1 MSKIT
6 DEEREKTRKEM
17 MKEIDNCENS
27 RDRNTTHYY
36 ISTRNKIKI
45 TEDII
50 KEFFIDKMNWWDDTL
65 TLCDDFGCETTVH
78 YYTSPCHRYV
88 LTYDYESNICDE
100 NGDGWNLH
108 IDNSDMNSIG
118 NISVNYVEEV
128 VQLIDIFKN
137 Y

>member
-1 MSKIT
+1 MSSRRKPSPVLTAIMSNIT
-6 DEEREKTRKEM
+6 DEDREKTRKEM
-17 MKEIDNCENS
+17 MNMLK
-27 RDRNTTHYY
+27 T
-36 ISTRNKIKI
+36 KI
-45 TEDII
+45 THEVI
-50 KEFFIDKMNWWDDTL
+50 KEFFIDKMNWWDDPL
-65 TLCDDFGCETTVH
+65 TLCDDFGYKTTVH

-88 LTYDYESNICDE
+88 LTYDMRSNICDE

-118 NISVNYVEEV
+118 NVSVNYVEEI